1 MRFESRFTELLKNE
15 TSQDIAMVS
24 VQPDLFSRTIKS
36 AASEQGAAR
45 LKIISEIANALNCD
59 AEALMFLFDDVP
71 LNDNEAQT
79 AFPTFRESYALEAA
93 E

>member
-1 MRFESRFTELLKNE
+1 MRFESRFAELLKIE

-24 VQPDLFSRTIKS
+24 VQPDLFSSVIKA
-36 AASEQGAAR
+36 AASKQGAAR
-45 LKIISEIANALNCD
+45 LKIISEIANTLNCE

-79 AFPTFRESYALEAA
+79 AFPTFRESYSLEAA

>member
-15 TSQDIAMVS
+15 TTQDIALVS
-24 VQPDLFSRTIKS
+24 VQPDLFSRAIKA

-45 LKIISEIANALNCD
+45 LKIISEIANALNCE
-59 AEALMFLFDDVP
+59 AEALMFLFYDIAR
-71 LNDNEAQT
+71 NDNEAQT
-79 AFPTFRESYALEAA
+79 AFPTFRESYVLEAA

>member
-24 VQPDLFSRTIKS
+24 VQPDLFSRAIKA

-45 LKIISEIANALNCD
+45 LKIISEIANVLNCD
-59 AEALMFLFDDVP
+59 AEALIFLFDDVP

-79 AFPTFRESYALEAA
+79 AFPTFRDSYVLEAA